1 MEEETNKEL
10 EYANKRLREMFVSRE
25 KSEEF
30 FSWGIEKAIEE
41 ETASVLEDKD
51 EDFVEGYIKYF
62 RSAIETF
69 YPLAIQTIHTRS
81 GSEIEK
87 IFLCSLILNFLK
99 NDPLKV
105 LLTPPSIILQPTYK
119 NATEYAKQYREYYQD
134 MLLVDKKYGTETDG
148 KDSGYYKY
156 LDWLLSAGEITEEGY
171 DVMKMEYIFAHH
183 IGWYHAF
190 QLLLQ
195 PKFPDIKV
203 EGRSIRPDIYIW
215 RLDKNDLNIIVECDG
230 YQHHSDKESF
240 THDRRRDRTLKKR
253 GFEVLR
259 YSGSEI
265 YQDPINTAY
274 ELFENLQDIGLKI
287 KNESSTTH

>member
-1 MEEETNKEL
+1 VEEE
-10 EYANKRLREMFVSRE
+10 ARKRLREIFVSRE
-25 KSEEF
+25 KSKEF

-41 ETASVLEDKD
+41 TASELEV
-51 EDFVEGYIKYF
+51 EDNEDSGWSYIEYF
-62 RSAIETF
+62 RLAIETF

-87 IFLCSLILNFLK
+87 IFLCSLMLNFLK
-99 NDPLKV
+99 NDPLNV
-105 LLTPPSIILQPTYK
+105 RVTPPSIIVQPAYK
-119 NATEYAKQYREYYQD
+119 NATEYAKQYREYYQN
-134 MLLVDKKYGTETDG
+134 MLLVDKSGTETDG
-148 KDSGYYKY
+148 KDSGFYKH
-156 LDWLLSAGEITEEGY
+156 LDTLLSAGEITKEVY
-171 DVMKMEYIFAHH
+171 DNWRIEYIFAHR

-215 RLDKNDLNIIVECDG
+215 RLDRNDLNIIVECDG
-230 YQHHSDKESF
+230 YQFHSDQGSF
-240 THDRRRDRTLKKR
+240 TQDRRRDRVLKKM

-265 YQDPINTAY
+265 YRDPINTAY
-274 ELFENLQDIGLKI
+274 ELFDYLQGIGSENE
-287 KNESSTTH
+287 NESSATH

>member
-1 MEEETNKEL
+1 MEEESR
-10 EYANKRLREMFVSRE
+10 KRTREIFVSRE

-51 EDFVEGYIKYF
+51 EDFVEEYIEYF
-62 RSAIETF
+62 RLAIETY
-69 YPLAIQTIHTRS
+69 YPLAIQTIHTQT

-99 NDPLKV
+99 NDPLGV
-105 LLTPPSIILQPTYK
+105 LLTPPSIIVQPTYK
-119 NATEYAKQYREYYQD
+119 NATEYAKQYREYYQN
-134 MLLVDKKYGTETDG
+134 MLFVDKSGTETDG
-148 KDSGYYKY
+148 KDSGYYKH
-156 LDWLLSAGEITEEGY
+156 LDTLLSAGEITKEVY
-171 DVMKMEYIFAHH
+171 DDLKMEYIYVHW

-215 RLDKNDLNIIVECDG
+215 RLDRNDLNIIVECDG
-230 YQHHSDKESF
+230 YQHHSDKGSF
-240 THDRRRDRTLKKR
+240 THDRRRDRALKKM

-274 ELFENLQDIGLKI
+274 ELFDYLQDIGLEI
-287 KNESSTTH
+287 ENESSTTQ